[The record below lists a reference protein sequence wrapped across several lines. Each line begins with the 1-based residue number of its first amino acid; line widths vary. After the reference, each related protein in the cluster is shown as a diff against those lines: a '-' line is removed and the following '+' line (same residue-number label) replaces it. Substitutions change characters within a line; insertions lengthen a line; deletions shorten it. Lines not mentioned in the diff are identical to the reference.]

1 MKGALLQLDAAG
13 IGDYL
18 ALVVHDEV
26 IADVPD
32 NEVSDVIATM
42 KDVMNDDSLLS
53 IPLTAGGATAKRW
66 AMKTEIE

>member
-1 MKGALLQLDAAG
+1 
-13 IGDYL
+13 
-18 ALVVHDEV
+18 VVHDEV

-66 AMKTEIE
+66 AMKVEI